1 MWWRLR
7 QLWRLLQLERI
18 EETMSGG
25 WLESSEIEPLL
36 PKARRS
42 SAPAIFL
49 RQMHV
54 ALPCNFAIV
63 HG

>member
-1 MWWRLR
+1 MWWWLR
-7 QLWRLLQLERI
+7 QLRGLLQLKRI
-18 EETMSGG
+18 EVTMSGG

-49 RQMHV
+49 RQLVETAAGRHY
-54 ALPCNFAIV
+54 NTST
-63 HG
+63 